1 MHRSIAII
9 TTGLALELRRVGQA
23 QRVHEKGLHLAARG
37 GAVVVVLVHEQ
48 RRAAEAVHELGVVRA
63 RPATFSGV

>member
-1 MHRSIAII
+1 MHRGITII

-23 QRVHEKGLHLAARG
+23 QRVHEERLHLAARG
-37 GAVVVVLVHEQ
+37 GAVVVVLVHQQ

-63 RPATFSGV
+63 RPANVLGK